1 MERGLLWLPL
11 LIVFSW
17 LAWQGWNE
25 YQKLEAYQ
33 NWAKDYDRSKFDIYA
48 VLGQKDDQITWGVPT
63 RKGPVDLLSLS
74 LKDVQTVQLK
84 VDQQVVDWDAPPE
97 KGRAIVLELTRKD
110 SAPPVQIPFT
120 EIPLAAAWGK
130 HLQQSLEP

>member
-48 VLGQKDDQITWGVPT
+48 VLGQKGDQITWGIPT

-74 LKDVQTVQLK
+74 LQDVQAVQLK
-84 VDQQVVDWDAPPE
+84 VDQQVVDWDTPPA
-97 KGRAIVLELTRKD
+97 KGRAIILELTRKD
-110 SAPPVQIPFT
+110 TDSPAQIPFT

-130 HLQQSLEP
+130 HLQQSLED